1 MTETPFGRV
10 ADDGTVYVVTSGGER
25 VVGQWPDGDPQAA
38 LEFYRKRYDGLA
50 VEVDLLEQR
59 IRSGALSPEEADSRV
74 ATVRESVLEAQA
86 VGDLDALVGRLD
98 ALKPV
103 IDERREARKAE
114 RAARAQES
122 KAAKGQIADE
132 AERLASGTD
141 WRNGANRLRELL
153 DQWKSLPRID
163 KASDDALWHRFSS
176 ARTTYTRRRK
186 QHFGELNEKR
196 EQARVVKERLVS
208 EAEDLA
214 SSTEWGETS
223 RAFRDLMTRWKAAG
237 GAPKDVDDALW
248 KRFRA
253 AQDTFFGARDAA
265 NSKINEEYARNAESK
280 RALLEKAEALL
291 PASDSK
297 AALEAFRD
305 IASQWDAAGK
315 VPRED
320 MKDLEGRFKRVEQ
333 TIRGA
338 EDARWRRTN
347 PEAQA
352 RAAATVAQLEQLLES
367 LQADLATA
375 EAAGDASAA
384 ADARAAI
391 EARQS
396 WLDEARKALREFTP

>member
-10 ADDGTVYVVTSGGER
+10 AEDGTVYVVTSGGER

-59 IRSGALSPEEADSRV
+59 IISGALPPEEAESRV

-103 IDERREARKAE
+103 IDERRAARKVE
-114 RAARAQES
+114 RAARAEES
-122 KAAKGQIADE
+122 KAAKEQIAVE

-153 DQWKSLPRID
+153 EQWKNLPRID
-163 KASDDALWHRFSS
+163 KSSDDALWHRFSS

-196 EQARVVKERLVS
+196 EQARLAKEKLVDD
-208 EAEDLA
+208 AEELA

-223 RAFRDLMTRWKAAG
+223 RTFRDLMARWKAAG

-265 NSKINEEYARNAESK
+265 NNKINEEYARNADIK
-280 RALLEKAEALL
+280 RALLDKAEALV
-291 PASDSK
+291 PVTDSK
-297 AALEAFRD
+297 TALDAFRD
-305 IASQWDAAGK
+305 IASQWDGAGK

-352 RAAATVAQLEQLLES
+352 RAAATVAQLEQLLDS
-367 LQADLATA
+367 LQADLTKA
-375 EAAGDASAA
+375 EAAGDDKAA
-384 ADARAAI
+384 VDARAAI

-396 WLDEARKALREFTP
+396 WLDEARKALTEFSP